1 MTPITQTNLVKTAT
15 SGVSKS
21 SLILV
26 FSAFVLVLLS
36 SISTSANAAK
46 LTQDRNLFTLVNLER
61 ERAALISLFLNSNLS
76 MEKKLEKLSFK
87 QRQLADMER
96 MVLRDERLLNSDSKI
111 IKRAFGNYDM
121 TFLVHAGAEK
131 EVSAM
136 QQWMLSTNLSNAQI
150 MDTTAGYR

>member
-1 MTPITQTNLVKTAT
+1 MTHITQTTLVKAAT
-15 SGVSKS
+15 TGVSKS
-21 SLILV
+21 LSILVLSALILV
-26 FSAFVLVLLS
+26 MLS
-36 SISTSANAAK
+36 SFSTSANAAK
-46 LTQDRNLFTLVNLER
+46 LTHDRNLFTLVNLER

-96 MVLRDERLLNSDSKI
+96 MVLRDERLLNSDSKTV
-111 IKRAFGNYDM
+111 KRAFGNYDM

>member
-1 MTPITQTNLVKTAT
+1 
-15 SGVSKS
+15 
-21 SLILV
+21 
-26 FSAFVLVLLS
+26 
-36 SISTSANAAK
+36 
-46 LTQDRNLFTLVNLER
+46 
-61 ERAALISLFLNSNLS
+61 

>member
-1 MTPITQTNLVKTAT
+1 M
-15 SGVSKS
+15 
-21 SLILV
+21 
-26 FSAFVLVLLS
+26 LS
-36 SISTSANAAK
+36 SFSTSANAAK
-46 LTQDRNLFTLVNLER
+46 LTHDRNLFTLVNLER

-96 MVLRDERLLNSDSKI
+96 MVLRDERLLNSDSKTV
-111 IKRAFGNYDM
+111 KRAFGNYDM